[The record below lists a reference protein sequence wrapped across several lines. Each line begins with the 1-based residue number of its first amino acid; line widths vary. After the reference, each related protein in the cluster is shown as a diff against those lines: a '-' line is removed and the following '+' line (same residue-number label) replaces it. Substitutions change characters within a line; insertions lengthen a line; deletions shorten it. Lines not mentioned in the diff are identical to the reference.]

1 MKLGSWSITRGFVQ
15 KFGTLKGGDA
25 KDPIKALDYI
35 AAAEGRCLFVLRDF
49 HAFVNDPTV
58 VRKLRDLAHDLRKT
72 QKNVFILS
80 AVTKIPPELEKD
92 MSIVDWD
99 LPNRPEINKVVVD
112 LVSQLPQ
119 GCELGIAK
127 DAEGREQAR
136 IGAFESQVAG
146 LIAEALGYPEAYC
159 ELLYKAA
166 QLHDIGKIG
175 IHESIL
181 RKPGPLTTDEWKLM
195 REHPRIGAGILSGS
209 DLPVL
214 QLAAEISLS
223 HHEHFSGAGYPLGSA
238 GIAIPLSGRIVG
250 LADFFDAL
258 TMDRCYRK
266 ALPDDEVLAM
276 IRERRGQQF
285 DPRIVD
291 AFMRIADQIVLARD
305 SINEV
310 EAICDLPDIHG
321 DWWMAF

>member
-1 MKLGSWSITRGFVQ
+1 MPTHHSDLYHSGPFELGCGTDLVLGHDELSRRLAREQREKADAQIHLARLSSEVQ
-15 KFGTLKGGDA
+15 RLRAQRDEALRALAMANQNAVFQLA
-25 KDPIKALDYI
+25 K
-35 AAAEGRCLFVLRDF
+35 AAE
-49 HAFVNDPTV
+49 
-58 VRKLRDLAHDLRKT
+58 
-72 QKNVFILS
+72 
-80 AVTKIPPELEKD
+80 EKD
-92 MSIVDWD
+92 GEAGLHM
-99 LPNRPEINKVVVD
+99 R
-112 LVSQLPQ
+112 
-119 GCELGIAK
+119 
-127 DAEGREQAR
+127 R
-136 IGAFESQVAG
+136 IGVISG
-146 LIAEALGYPEAYC
+146 MIAEAIGCDDAYC
-159 ELLYKAA
+159 EMLCDAA

-181 RKPGPLTTDEWKLM
+181 TKPGPLTTDEWKLM
-195 REHPRIGAGILSGS
+195 REHTRMGASILSAFPS
-209 DLPVL
+209 RLMDM
-214 QLAAEISLS
+214 AAEVAIS
-223 HHEHFSGAGYPLGSA
+223 HHEHYSGAGYPYGRV
-238 GIAIPLSGRIVG
+238 GDDIPLVGRIVG

>member
-1 MKLGSWSITRGFVQ
+1 MIRTPGELYRFTGFDVPARGADPDFQLDALQRRVDQECREKTAALARENQLTREIQALRGERDRALRALEEAHLN
-15 KFGTLKGGDA
+15 TLHRLA
-25 KDPIKALDYI
+25 R
-35 AAAEGRCLFVLRDF
+35 AAE
-49 HAFVNDPTV
+49 
-58 VRKLRDLAHDLRKT
+58 
-72 QKNVFILS
+72 QKDGE
-80 AVTKIPPELEKD
+80 AGQH
-92 MSIVDWD
+92 M
-99 LPNRPEINKVVVD
+99 R
-112 LVSQLPQ
+112 
-119 GCELGIAK
+119 
-127 DAEGREQAR
+127 R
-136 IGAFESQVAG
+136 IGLFSG

-166 QLHDIGKIG
+166 QLHNIGKIG

-209 DLPVL
+209 DLPLL